1 MSLAEL
7 RCELIAD
14 DDKPSFQLV
23 HGGVTYR
30 GSAASQ
36 AEAQVLIT
44 KIVNAQRTINEKQ
57 LGSLKTAS
65 GMARGTMIHA

>member
-1 MSLAEL
+1 M
-7 RCELIAD
+7 
-14 DDKPSFQLV
+14 
-23 HGGVTYR
+23 TYR